1 MPDESVPM
9 IPLEPAIKIEK
20 EVSVMDSILLSTKKQ
35 IGIEPSYEAFDADII
50 MDINSVF
57 MILNQMGVGPKKAY
71 SITDKNNVWTEF
83 LGERVDLEAVKTYVP
98 LRVKVM
104 FDTITSST
112 QMEAINNVIKEL
124 EIRMYMACDIPISEE
139 D

>member
-57 MILNQMGVGPKKAY
+57 MILNQ
-71 SITDKNNVWTEF
+71 WE
-83 LGERVDLEAVKTYVP
+83 
-98 LRVKVM
+98 
-104 FDTITSST
+104 
-112 QMEAINNVIKEL
+112 
-124 EIRMYMACDIPISEE
+124 
-139 D
+139 

>member
-9 IPLEPAIKIEK
+9 IPLEPATRVEE

-35 IGIEPSYEAFDADII
+35 IGIEPDYEAFDADII

-71 SITDKNNVWTEF
+71 SITDKNNVWSEF
-83 LGERVDLEAVKTYVP
+83 LGERVDLEAVKTYLP

-104 FDTITSST
+104 FDTITSSV

>member
-1 MPDESVPM
+1 MPEE
-9 IPLEPAIKIEK
+9 I
-20 EVSVMDSILLSTKKQ
+20 SVMDSILLSTKKQ
-35 IGIEPSYEAFDADII
+35 IGIDPEYDAFDADII

-71 SITDKNNVWTEF
+71 SITDKNNSWEEF
-83 LGERVDLEAVKTYVP
+83 LGERVDLEAVKTYLP

-104 FDTITSST
+104 FDTITSSV
-112 QMEAINNVIKEL
+112 QMEALNNIIKEL
-124 EIRMYMACDIPISEE
+124 ELRMYMASDIPISEE